1 MTMYPR
7 ITAEQYA
14 ADRAKET
21 QMSDN
26 IMAERLRAI
35 ADRTLYESDRIFL
48 HMAANSMDFL
58 EIQNKRL
65 TEKLLSIAGQEDYK

>member
-7 ITAEQYA
+7 ISAEQYA

-35 ADRTLYESDRIFL
+35 ADRTSDEGDRTFL
-48 HMAANSMDFL
+48 HMAANSMDFQDA
-58 EIQNKRL
+58 QNKRL
-65 TEKLLSIAGQEDYK
+65 TDKLLSIAGLEDYK